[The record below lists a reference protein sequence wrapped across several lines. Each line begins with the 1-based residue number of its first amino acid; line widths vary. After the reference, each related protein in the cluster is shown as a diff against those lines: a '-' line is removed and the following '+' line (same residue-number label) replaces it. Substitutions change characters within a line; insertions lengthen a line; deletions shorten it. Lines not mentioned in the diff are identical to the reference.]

1 MTAILVL
8 LLLLAV
14 STSSFNLNP
23 RRSFISSTNLA
34 GKKSKKTKQP
44 TDPNPETKTK
54 PPSPTTPI
62 KKPSSILDTPAFL
75 QKKLAVL
82 ETDFQSLTA
91 EQIPAAKASAE
102 EATAEWGE
110 NIAKMEKETAFVR
123 DRMYNE
129 TMASEVN
136 SKIEVTRSILPV
148 IDNFQRAFQ
157 NIKVDEGT
165 RGKEMEDE
173 YLGLYEEFL
182 QLLEKMGVTEVVCL
196 GKEFD
201 FNSMEVISQ
210 VSE

>member
-1 MTAILVL
+1 
-8 LLLLAV
+8 
-14 STSSFNLNP
+14 
-23 RRSFISSTNLA
+23 
-34 GKKSKKTKQP
+34 
-44 TDPNPETKTK
+44 
-54 PPSPTTPI
+54 
-62 KKPSSILDTPAFL
+62 
-75 QKKLAVL
+75 
-82 ETDFQSLTA
+82 
-91 EQIPAAKASAE
+91 
-102 EATAEWGE
+102 
-110 NIAKMEKETAFVR
+110 MEKETAFVR